1 MSPVYV
7 KKSDPNTRTTWIDK
21 FIALEPAGGVRDAV
35 HMAGNSRARA
45 VFTSMLGLGPEAGR
59 AAA

>member
-7 KKSDPNTRTTWIDK
+7 KKSDPNARTTWIDK

-35 HMAGNSRARA
+35 HMAGNGRARV
-45 VFTSMLGLGPEAGR
+45 VFTSIFGLGAEAGR